1 MNEYQLCINDLV
13 QMKSLYYDPEGKKIF
28 TEDNYINTTEV
39 TTFPQNS
46 PGIDKN
52 GPFSQYSTKA
62 DKDRIKALEN
72 RMVQMND
79 LLQARNGKIVNHL

>member
-1 MNEYQLCINDLV
+1 MNEYYLCINDLV

-28 TEDNYINTTEV
+28 TEDNFIYKTEV
-39 TTFPQNS
+39 TTFAQNS

-52 GPFSQYSTKA
+52 GPFSQYSAKA

-72 RMVQMND
+72 QIIQLNEQ
-79 LLQARNGKIVNHL
+79 LQARNGKIVSHL

>member
-1 MNEYQLCINDLV
+1 MNEYHLCIYDLM

-28 TEDNYINTTEV
+28 TEDNFIYKTEV
-39 TTFPQNS
+39 TTFAQNS

-72 RMVQMND
+72 QIVQLNEQ
-79 LLQARNGKIVNHL
+79 LQARNEKIVSHL

>member
-1 MNEYQLCINDLV
+1 MNEYYLCIYDLM

-28 TEDNYINTTEV
+28 TEDISINTTEV
-39 TTFPQNS
+39 TTFAQNS
-46 PGIDKN
+46 PGVDKN

-72 RMVQMND
+72 RIVQLNEQ
-79 LLQARNGKIVNHL
+79 LQARNGKIVSHL